1 VVIDKAYVNKNLDSL
16 LQSTDLSR
24 YVL

>member
-1 VVIDKAYVNKNLDSL
+1 VVIDKAYVNKHLDSL